1 MTPAWLA
8 SAALALALSRPP
20 LVVPSSSLALPSPG
34 VTASTFAGVPLA
46 ALASAS
52 RAQVLTEFAR
62 RCDAARHPDAA
73 FADAEPGEDV
83 NGNRRAQNQAP
94 YDWQRD
100 GRRVA
105 CKSAQLTWNRSN
117 ERWELFFAAI
127 KLPRQSERE
136 AAFDELLLA
145 AYTPEGVHVFRHDQ
159 QTGVSTTG
167 KSTAATGQQIRFVGP
182 KHEPDWR
189 VALPVILDKL
199 GDAGDRLA
207 FVAWQ

>member
-1 MTPAWLA
+1 MTLTWLA
-8 SAALALALSRPP
+8 SAALALALGRPP
-20 LVVPSSSLALPSPG
+20 LVVPSSSLEMPSPG

-52 RAQVLTEFAR
+52 RAKVLTEFAR
-62 RCDAARHPDAA
+62 QCDAARHPDAA

-105 CKSAQLTWNRSN
+105 CKMAQLTWVRSSKC
-117 ERWELFFAAI
+117 WQLLFQEV
-127 KLPRQSERE
+127 KLPREGERE

-145 AYTPEGVHVFRHDQ
+145 AYTPEGVHLFRHDQ
-159 QTGVSTTG
+159 RRGVSTNG
-167 KSTAATGQQIRFVGP
+167 KSTAATGQQIGFVGP
-182 KHEPDWR
+182 KYEPDWR
-189 VALPVILDKL
+189 AALPVILDKV
-199 GDAGDRLA
+199 GDTGDRLA
-207 FVAWQ
+207 FVLWQ